1 MRSGRSR
8 RRRGSDAIRP
18 MRASCRGDP
27 DGRRSAGGAGGREVA
42 ASNRPHARARAG
54 RPAGLWRGQARVPEG
69 RGEGRR
75 VGGVQP
81 RRSLSA
87 RGLGAPKDY
96 LEAERWFRKAAE
108 HGVAAAQFNL
118 GVLYAHG
125 LGVSQDYV
133 LAHLWFSLAAAQG
146 EEGAKAALEEAAAIM
161 APSEIAEAERL
172 ANDWKPSTWALR
184 L

>member
-1 MRSGRSR
+1 MSR
-8 RRRGSDAIRP
+8 RK
-18 MRASCRGDP
+18 
-27 DGRRSAGGAGGREVA
+27 DG
-42 ASNRPHARARAG
+42 
-54 RPAGLWRGQARVPEG
+54 
-69 RGEGRR
+69 
-75 VGGVQP
+75 
-81 RRSLSA
+81 SA
-87 RGLGAPKDY
+87 RPLST
-96 LEAERWFRKAAE
+96 
-108 HGVAAAQFNL
+108 GVAAAQFNL

-146 EEGAKAALEEAAAIM
+146 EEGAKAALDEAAARM

>member
-1 MRSGRSR
+1 MRFDRWALLVAAILTAAGAAAALEDAGSRYKIGLMDERGRHVAQNYGEAR
-8 RRRGSDAIRP
+8 RRFLKA
-18 MRASCRGDP
+18 
-27 DGRRSAGGAGGREVA
+27 A
-42 ASNRPHARARAG
+42 ASG
-54 RPAGLWRGQARVPEG
+54 DGLAEFSL
-69 RGEGRR
+69 
-75 VGGVQP
+75 GVF
-81 RRSLSA
+81 SA
-87 RGLGAPKDY
+87 RGLAAPKDY
-96 LEAERWFRKAAE
+96 VEAERWFRKAAE

-146 EEGAKAALEEAAAIM
+146 EEGAKAALDEAAAQM

-172 ANDWKPSTWALR
+172 ANDWTPSTWELR